1 MAQRLPRKEAIST
14 PTLPNLNSDPAQYDG
29 DDAQPALR
37 IRNQGTGPGAF
48 LEGLVSNSGAS
59 IDRVELG
66 GTGAGNILAANAT
79 IGQQFVLSTPSRASG
94 AYIKIN
100 AGLVSCT
107 TILATT
113 GGTAGTYALRI
124 VTPNGQFA
132 WIPVYPDAAVTGAA
146 L

>member
-1 MAQRLPRKEAIST
+1 MPV
-14 PTLPNLNSDPAQYDG
+14 LPNLMSDPGDYIG
-29 DDAQPALR
+29 DDAQPALN
-37 IRNQGTGPGAF
+37 IRNVGTGPGIR
-48 LEGLVSNSGAS
+48 LEGVVGVSGAS

-79 IGQQFVLSTPSRASG
+79 IGQQLVLSTPSRASG
-94 AYIKIN
+94 AFIKIN

-124 VTPNGQFA
+124 VKPDGQFA
-132 WIPVYPDAAVTGAA
+132 WIPVYPDGAVTGAA

>member
-1 MAQRLPRKEAIST
+1 M
-14 PTLPNLNSDPAQYDG
+14 PTLPNLNSDPADYIG

-37 IRNQGTGPGAF
+37 IRNVGTGPGAF

-66 GTGAGNILAANAT
+66 GTGAGNILAANAS
-79 IGQQFVLSTPSRASG
+79 IGQQLVLSTPSRASG
-94 AYIKIN
+94 AFLKFN

-113 GGTAGTYALRI
+113 GATAGT
-124 VTPNGQFA
+124 FA
-132 WIPVYPDAAVTGAA
+132 IRVVRPDGTFGWIPVYPDGTVTAAA